1 MRRRALLLVV
11 TIAIVAAAGA
21 PAFAALDPTHAQA
34 DVDDAMAKKAYPFCH
49 APHEPLSSR
58 AIDLCP
64 HASAIP
70 DCAGFAAACAK
81 AAAAKPP
88 SLPPWWMGWLSLPP
102 FIGLVAQV
110 TVWVVIAALVIAI
123 LAPIARGLMRLRR
136 QDEPGAKEDIEP
148 ARAPALLELEEAM
161 TLADEEQLLARADQL
176 TARGELQ
183 AALQLYLAASLRALD
198 KRGAVRLA
206 KDRTNGEYVRGC
218 SDPSA
223 KPALR
228 EIVRE
233 VDRVQFG
240 GEDATQDA
248 VGRAAHRAVAI
259 VRALPVAMMLLVI
272 MVCSLGCSGASVP
285 KPRVAGDDPAG
296 DELVRDV
303 LTRQAITVGSLETA
317 LSSMPLPHP
326 GERTAAVIVDMDRTV
341 IDDET
346 REHLAAWVEEGGVL
360 VLAGF
365 PPSWLKDYGAGRASS
380 SGPHKLT
387 ARRLLARAVAPGS
400 GEENDDEE
408 DATEESAIY
417 SRTEEHGE
425 VISGDGLK
433 LGGPSERIA
442 WFDDGTT
449 YAAVLTRGRGF
460 VLGIVTNELLTNAG
474 LARPGNAALLVAILA
489 STSRTEMR
497 FADADDG
504 VSPPSTPIAAMLRA
518 GLGMGLGHALV
529 FTLVLFL
536 AVGTRLSRP
545 RPAAPPRRR
554 AFAEH
559 VEAVGALYARA
570 RSAPHALTAYAR
582 FADERLR
589 ARMPRGSSDIAAFL
603 ASRARMPLD
612 ACQRLWARA
621 MQAKAGAPPI
631 GDELA
636 VLRELGAVYAAAM
649 AQDR

>member
-1 MRRRALLLVV
+1 MRPRALLL
-11 TIAIVAAAGA
+11 AAAIAGATAASA
-21 PAFAALDPTHAQA
+21 PALGALDPTHAQA
-34 DVDDAMAKKAYPFCH
+34 DVDDAMRKQAYPFCR
-49 APHEPLSSR
+49 APREPLSSR
-58 AIDLCP
+58 ALDLCP

-81 AAAAKPP
+81 ATAAKPP
-88 SLPPWWMGWLSLPP
+88 SAPPWWMGWLSLPP
-102 FIGLVAQV
+102 FIGLIAQV
-110 TVWVVIAALVIAI
+110 TVWLVIAALVIAI
-123 LAPIARGLMRLRR
+123 LVPIVRGLMRLRR
-136 QDEPGAKEDIEP
+136 QDEAGGKKDLEP
-148 ARAPALLELEEAM
+148 ARVVAPLELVEAM
-161 TLADEEQLLARADQL
+161 SQTDEEQLLASANQL
-176 TARGELQ
+176 AARGQLQ

-218 SDPSA
+218 ADASVR
-223 KPALR
+223 PALR

-248 VGRAAHRAVAI
+248 VGRAAHRAIAI
-259 VRALPVAMMLLVI
+259 VRTLPVAMMLVVTL
-272 MVCSLGCSGASVP
+272 VCSLGCSGASMP
-285 KPRVAGDDPAG
+285 RPRVTGDDPAG

-303 LTRQAITVGSLETA
+303 LTRQALTVGSLDTA
-317 LSSMPLPHP
+317 LSSMPLPHL
-326 GERTAAVIVDMDRTV
+326 GERTPAVVVDLARTAL
-341 IDDET
+341 DDET

-360 VLAGF
+360 VLAGG
-365 PPSWLKDYGAGRASS
+365 PWAWPKDYGAAHTAS
-380 SGPHKLT
+380 SGPHKLI
-387 ARRLLARAVAPGS
+387 ARRLLARAVAPGP
-400 GEENDDEE
+400 GEEGDDDES
-408 DATEESAIY
+408 DSGESAIY

-425 VISGDGLK
+425 VVSGEGLK
-433 LGGPSERIA
+433 LAGPSERIA

-449 YAAVLTRGRGF
+449 YAAVLTRGRGL
-460 VLGIVTNELLTNAG
+460 VLGIASDELLTNAG

-489 STSRTEMR
+489 STSRTEVR
-497 FADADDG
+497 FADPDDG

-518 GLGMGLGHALV
+518 GLGMGLAHALA

-545 RPAAPPRRR
+545 RPSAPPRRR

-559 VEAVGALYARA
+559 IEAVGALYARA
-570 RSAPHALTAYAR
+570 RSAPHALAAYSR

-589 ARMPRGSSDIAAFL
+589 ARMPRGSADVAAFL

-612 ACQRLWARA
+612 ACQRLWVRA
-621 MQAKAGAPPI
+621 MQAKIGAPPI

-636 VLRELGAVYAAAM
+636 VLRELSAVYAAAM

>member
-1 MRRRALLLVV
+1 MRRHALLLAV
-11 TIAIVAAAGA
+11 TMAGVGAAA
-21 PAFAALDPTHAQA
+21 PALAALDPTHAEA
-34 DVDDAMAKKAYPFCH
+34 DVDDAMAKQAYPFCR

-64 HASAIP
+64 HASSIP
-70 DCAGFAAACAK
+70 DCAGFAAACAR

-88 SLPPWWMGWLSLPP
+88 SLPPWWMGWLSFPP
-102 FIGLVAQV
+102 FIGLIAQV

-123 LAPIARGLMRLRR
+123 LVPIVRGFLRLRR
-136 QDEPGAKEDIEP
+136 QEEPGEKKDIEP
-148 ARAPALLELEEAM
+148 ARAPSPLALEEAM
-161 TLADEEQLLARADQL
+161 TLADEEQLLAKADQL
-176 TARGELQ
+176 AARGERQ

-218 SDPSA
+218 ADPSA

-240 GEDATQDA
+240 GADATPDA
-248 VGRAAHRAVAI
+248 VGRAAHRAIAI
-259 VRALPVAMMLLVI
+259 VRAVPLAMMLFVA
-272 MVCSLGCSGASVP
+272 MACSLGCSGASLP
-285 KPRVAGDDPAG
+285 KPRVTGDDPAG

-303 LTRQAITVGSLETA
+303 LRRQAITVGSVETA

-326 GERTAAVIVDMDRTV
+326 GERTAAVIVDMDRTAM
-341 IDDET
+341 DDET

-365 PPSWLKDYGAGRASS
+365 PRAWPKDYGAEHASS

-387 ARRLLARAVAPGS
+387 ARRLLARAVAPGP
-400 GEENDDEE
+400 GEDSDDDE
-408 DATEESAIY
+408 DASEESAIY

-425 VISGDGLK
+425 VVSGDGLK

-442 WFDDGTT
+442 WFDDGST

-460 VLGIVTNELLTNAG
+460 VLGMATNELLTNAG

-518 GLGMGLGHALV
+518 GLGMGLGHAVV

-536 AVGTRLSRP
+536 SVGTRLSRP
-545 RPAAPPRRR
+545 RPSAPPRRR

-570 RSAPHALTAYAR
+570 RSAPHALSAYAR

-589 ARMPRGSSDIAAFL
+589 ARMPRGSADVAAFL

>member
-1 MRRRALLLVV
+1 
-11 TIAIVAAAGA
+11 
-21 PAFAALDPTHAQA
+21 
-34 DVDDAMAKKAYPFCH
+34 
-49 APHEPLSSR
+49 
-58 AIDLCP
+58 
-64 HASAIP
+64 
-70 DCAGFAAACAK
+70 
-81 AAAAKPP
+81 
-88 SLPPWWMGWLSLPP
+88 MGWLSLPP
-102 FIGLVAQV
+102 FIGLIAQV

-123 LAPIARGLMRLRR
+123 LVPIVRGLMRLRR
-136 QDEPGAKEDIEP
+136 REEPGEKKDVEP
-148 ARAPALLELEEAM
+148 ARAPAPLELEEAM
-161 TLADEEQLLARADQL
+161 TLADEEQILARADQL

-218 SDPSA
+218 ADPSA

-240 GEDATQDA
+240 GEDATRDA

-259 VRALPVAMMLLVI
+259 VRAVPVAMMLLLI
-272 MVCSLGCSGASVP
+272 TGCSVGCSGASVP
-285 KPRVAGDDPAG
+285 KPRVTGDDPAG

-303 LTRQAITVGSLETA
+303 LARQTITVGTLETA

-326 GERTAAVIVDMDRTV
+326 GERTAAVIVDMDRTA

-365 PPSWLKDYGAGRASS
+365 PLAWPKDYGAGHATS

-387 ARRLLARAVAPGS
+387 ARRLLARAVAPGP
-400 GEENDDEE
+400 GEDDE
-408 DATEESAIY
+408 DDGTEESAIY

-425 VISGDGLK
+425 VVSGDGLK
-433 LGGPSERIA
+433 LGVPSERVA

-460 VLGIVTNELLTNAG
+460 VLAIASNELFTNAG

-497 FADADDG
+497 FADTDDG

-545 RPAAPPRRR
+545 RPSAPPRRR
-554 AFAEH
+554 AFTEH

-570 RSAPHALTAYAR
+570 RSAPHALAAYAR

-589 ARMPRGSSDIAAFL
+589 ARMPRGSSDVAGFL